1 MKQRILNI
9 FLGKRLQ
16 DSELAGEKFNV
27 LWGIPVFASDAISS
41 VSYAGEEILLVL
53 IPVLGYASYRSF
65 LPIVGAI
72 ITLLAILVFCYRQT
86 IDAYPQGGGAYIV
99 ANDNLGEKYGLV
111 AGAALIIG
119 YVLTVAVSACA
130 GAAAVTSAFPEIDR
144 FKVLIALLLIALLT
158 WGNLRGLR
166 ESAVMFG
173 VPTYLFIFV
182 MIALIITGLIR
193 FLTGNYTPSQMEL
206 VTTNSGE
213 MLLFVILRA
222 FASGCTALTGV
233 EAVSNG
239 VPNFRAPETTNA
251 KKVLYA
257 MAGFVCIVFLGV
269 SILICLY
276 QITPN
281 DKVTAISQLAMA
293 VFGQGSIM
301 FYVVQI
307 MTVVILTLAAN
318 TAFAGLPLLM
328 ALMAKD
334 NYLPRRLV
342 YRGARLNYSNGILF
356 LFAAAS
362 ILVIGF
368 RGSQH
373 MLLPLYAS
381 GVFISFLLSQLGMLK
396 HWLVKKGSG
405 WQLKAIVNGF
415 GTVIT
420 AFTLVIIVLMK
431 FTQGAWVT
439 LLCIV
444 LLVYI
449 MLRIRNNYL
458 RVRED
463 LTLTSVEEAKAL
475 LRTSTSSKVIIPV
488 QSLSRSF
495 IKTLNC
501 ATSCGFTEIEFYH
514 VSSSEERALELKRQ
528 IEALEI
534 PSSVFHYDVTPYR
547 DTEDV
552 LLRHIIEAQDA
563 LEPHQHLTVM
573 IGRLVVRRKA
583 HRILHN
589 RTNENIIARM
599 EKYRNVYVFT
609 VPYLIK

>member
-1 MKQRILNI
+1 MKEKILNI
-9 FLGKRLQ
+9 LLGERLR

-53 IPVLGYASYRSF
+53 IPVLGYASYHSF
-65 LPIVGAI
+65 LPIVAAI
-72 ITLLAILVFCYRQT
+72 IGLLAILVFCYRQT

-99 ANDNLGEKYGLV
+99 ANANLGETYGLI
-111 AGAALIIG
+111 AGGALIIG

-130 GAAAVTSAFPEIDR
+130 GAAAVTSAFPELSSM
-144 FKVLIALLLIALLT
+144 KVWIALILIALLT

-173 VPTYLFIFV
+173 VPTYLFILV

-193 FLTGNYTPSQMEL
+193 FMTGNYTPAQIQL
-206 VTTNSGE
+206 VTTDSTE

-233 EAVSNG
+233 EAVANG
-239 VPNFRAPETTNA
+239 VPNFKAPETVNA

-257 MAGFVCIVFLGV
+257 MAGFVCLIFLGV
-269 SILICLY
+269 SVLICLY

-281 DKVTAISQLAMA
+281 EHVTAVSQLAAA
-293 VFGQGSIM
+293 VFGGGSIM
-301 FYVVQI
+301 FYIVQI

-334 NYLPRRLV
+334 NYLPKRLV

-356 LFAAAS
+356 LFGAAS
-362 ILVIGF
+362 VLVIAF
-368 RGSQH
+368 RASQH
-373 MLLPLYAS
+373 LLLPLYAS

-396 HWLVKKGSG
+396 HWMLHKGEG
-405 WQLKAIVNGF
+405 WKLKALVNGF

-420 AFTLVIIVLMK
+420 ACTLVIILIMK

-439 LLCIV
+439 LLCII
-444 LLVYI
+444 LLVYL
-449 MLRIRNNYL
+449 MLRIRQNYD
-458 RVRED
+458 RVQAD
-463 LTLTSVEEAKAL
+463 LSLSSIEEARSL
-475 LRTSTSSKVIIPV
+475 LRSSTSSKVIIPV

-501 ATSCGFTEIEFYH
+501 ATSCGFSEIEFYH
-514 VSSSEERALELKRQ
+514 VSSSEERALQLKKE
-528 IEALEI
+528 IEALQI
-534 PSSVFHYDVTPYR
+534 PASTFRYDVTPYR
-547 DTEDV
+547 NTEDV
-552 LLRHIIEAQDA
+552 LLRHIEAAQDA
-563 LEPHQHLTVM
+563 LAPHEHLTVM
-573 IGRLVVRRKA
+573 IGRLVVKHRS

-609 VPYLIK
+609 VPYLAK